1 MKVILHGGPLHG
13 QQYDVLKDANVIK
26 INGYDKDSL
35 RDFGNTDSLEPIKSK
50 TGRYSQIRGKVQEFE
65 WDGWQK

>member
-1 MKVILHGGPLHG
+1 MKVVLHGGPLHG
-13 QQYDVLKDANVIK
+13 QKYDVLKDANVVK
-26 INGYDKDSL
+26 ITEYDKASL
-35 RDFGNTDSLEPIKSK
+35 REFGNSDSLEPLKSK